1 MLKLYTI
8 KDEFIDYLRKFDS
21 RVLSNKQGMRP
32 YVGVVYAINDAK
44 YYVPLMSPKPKHLT
58 MSNTKDFH
66 KISGGKYGVINFNNM
81 LPVIDEVLIE
91 LDPNKEPD
99 KNYRLLL
106 QNQYLELLQI
116 QHILYKKA
124 KAIYSLFLTDSLTKN
139 DERIK
144 ARCCDFLL
152 LEEKVK
158 DYAR

>member
-1 MLKLYTI
+1 MLQLFTI
-8 KDEFIDYLRKFDS
+8 NDDFIDYLRKFDS
-21 RVLSNKQGMRP
+21 KVLSNKQGKRP
-32 YVGVVYAINDAK
+32 YVGVVCVINDSK
-44 YYVPLMSPKPKHLT
+44 YYVPLMSPKPKHMT

-66 KISGGKYGVINFNNM
+66 KISGGKYGAINFNNM
-81 LPVIDEVLIE
+81 LPVIDEVLSEIITS
-91 LDPNKEPD
+91 KEPD
-99 KNYRLLL
+99 RNYRLLL
-106 QNQYLELLQI
+106 QNQYLELLRI
-116 QHILYKKA
+116 QDILEKKV